1 MVRKFLA
8 VVAGLVVALL
18 LVMLIQ
24 KFGHSLFPPP
34 ADMDTGDQEFMRKY
48 VASLPW
54 GPLAFVIASYVLSA
68 FCGGL
73 VAAMLAGE
81 WPLIFSGIIALAV
94 LAGAVST
101 MVMIP
106 HPTWF
111 AIAAVGGIVLAAFMA
126 AGVAANRRV
135 NSRAV

>member
-1 MVRKFLA
+1 MVRKILA

-18 LVMLIQ
+18 IVMLIQ
-24 KFGHSLFPPP
+24 RFGHSLFPPP
-34 ADMDTGDQEFMRKY
+34 TDMDISDQEFMRKY

-54 GPLAFVIASYVLSA
+54 GPLAFVIASYVLAA
-68 FCGGL
+68 FGGGL

-81 WPLIFSGIIALAV
+81 RPMIFSGLIALAV

-111 AIAAVGGIVLAAFMA
+111 EIAAVGGIVLAALVA
-126 AGVAANRRV
+126 AGLAGNRRV